1 MTLLSTELEQFKTN
15 QRKNISA
22 KVLGQLEEA
31 IEGLKHSNHFSRR
44 LRTGDTA
51 PDFALTNCHGQ
62 TFTLANVLREAPVV
76 LSFFRGGW
84 CGYDTL
90 ELQHLQRIRAQINEC
105 GARLLCI
112 APAKPENLSA
122 VQREYGLDFDLLFD
136 EANRVGELFGIAYP
150 IPQIVRTIYEAFD
163 LELPEEN
170 GDDSYRLP
178 LPVTYVI
185 NQEGTVVLDY
195 FNHDYTQRLEPS
207 NILEMLM
214 GMQVR
219 CVARIA
225 AR

>member
-1 MTLLSTELEQFKTN
+1 MTLLSTELEQFKIN
-15 QRKNISA
+15 QRKNISS

-31 IEGLKHSNHFSRR
+31 IEGLKHSSHFSHR
-44 LRTGDTA
+44 LRAGDIA
-51 PDFALTNCHGQ
+51 PDFSLTDCYGQ
-62 TFTLANVLREAPVV
+62 TFTLANMLLKTPVV

-90 ELQHLQRIRAQINEC
+90 ELQHLQRIRAQINEY

-112 APAKPENLSA
+112 APAKPDNLLA

-178 LPVTYVI
+178 LPATYVI
-185 NQEGTVVLDY
+185 SQEGIIVLDY
-195 FNHDYTQRLEPS
+195 FNPDYTQRLEPGKIIKS
-207 NILEMLM
+207 LQAL
-214 GMQVR
+214 QS
-219 CVARIA
+219 
-225 AR
+225 